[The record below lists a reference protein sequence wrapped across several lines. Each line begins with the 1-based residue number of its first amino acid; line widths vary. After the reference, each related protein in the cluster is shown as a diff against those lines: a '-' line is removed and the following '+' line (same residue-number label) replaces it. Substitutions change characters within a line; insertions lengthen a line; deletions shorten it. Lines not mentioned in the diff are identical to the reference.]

1 MSDDLHFW
9 IAMIVF
15 SLMGIGLVLS
25 ALEFRRM
32 RIHGDDHGDR

>member
-1 MSDDLHFW
+1 MSDELHFW
-9 IAMIVF
+9 IAVIVF

-32 RIHGDDHGDR
+32 RIHEDR